1 MFGRLSSYI
10 KHHLREA
17 ESLDGFATC
26 LEAFLKRMQRP
37 HEKLHYVRRVDKVR
51 DWKSFFLTMERHLRG
66 IGGPKAPKV
75 YEFCQLKRGLALGQ
89 AAIFSFLSLSCF
101 VAVRNSVPSY
111 E

>member
-17 ESLDGFATC
+17 QSLDDFATC

-75 YEFCQLKRGLALGQ
+75 YEFCQLKRGLAQ
-89 AAIFSFLSLSCF
+89 HFYFCK
-101 VAVRNSVPSY
+101 
-111 E
+111 